1 MERVNLDTTLNA
13 SELSEARAFFQR
25 IQFHQEKNEFDRFE
39 TMIYE
44 GNLIIYRQVSVKLLQ
59 AFRVLSKAVISQLRN
74 FATSPQNLARVF
86 VRLSALFAATAAV
99 EPPTTIERV
108 TMYADFLKVYIYKI
122 SLESKKD
129 ENPLF
134 EKVLELTLDLV
145 LYGGFEANFTTTIA
159 QLPNVYI
166 PPNSSINRNNTSN
179 VVTPVGSSSS
189 LCRRESS
196 EKEDLGLTLLSPDDI
211 DVSKSFLGPSGGGG
225 SVGGGKS
232 MFVSPDDL

>member
-129 ENPLF
+129 EKTGRFNMVPVEDSEF
-134 EKVLELTLDLV
+134 ELPCEMVL
-145 LYGGFEANFTTTIA
+145 IA
-159 QLPNVYI
+159 A
-166 PPNSSINRNNTSN
+166 
-179 VVTPVGSSSS
+179 G
-189 LCRRESS
+189 
-196 EKEDLGLTLLSPDDI
+196 
-211 DVSKSFLGPSGGGG
+211 FLGTKKYVADAFGVELDERTNVKTG
-225 SVGGGKS
+225 SDSFKTNVPKVFAAGDMHIGQSLVVRAIKQGRDVAKEVDEFL
-232 MFVSPDDL
+232 MGYTNLE